1 MIFRCKYY
9 IPSGNSTG
17 QQIGL
22 NRFELMCEAHGIEIL
37 KKVKMT
43 RMLYMYRIRVDTEEQ
58 ADAIR
63 KFAMKDN
70 GIEPAS
76 PGKAVMD

>member
-22 NRFELMCEAHGIEIL
+22 NRFELMCQTHGIEIL

-43 RMLYMYRIRVDTEEQ
+43 NMLYMYRIKVDTEGQ
-58 ADAIR
+58 ADAVR
-63 KFAMKDN
+63 KFAMEDN
-70 GIEPAS
+70 GIKPAS
-76 PGKAVMD
+76 PAKAVLD

>member
-22 NRFELMCEAHGIEIL
+22 NRFELMCQTHGIEIL

-43 RMLYMYRIRVDTEEQ
+43 NMLYMYRIKVDTEGQ
-58 ADAIR
+58 ADAVT
-63 KFAMKDN
+63 KFAMEDN

-76 PGKAVMD
+76 PGKAVLD